1 LQVIPAFFGV
11 LVLLVGQQEWHPDY
25 GKFYC
30 KLDVGL
36 LVVMI

>member
-1 LQVIPAFFGV
+1 MYYSVYLYKCIYLFIYLFIYSFIY
-11 LVLLVGQQEWHPDY
+11 LLGL
-25 GKFYC
+25 